1 MRDME
6 PDGADAHAVLTQ
18 LRRGTLEYCVLA
30 HLDRGPSYG
39 QDIARALGGDDIL
52 FGSEGTLYPLLTRLR
67 RRRWVDTT
75 WQESPTGPPRRY
87 HALTDE
93 GRDALRSFVAVW
105 EPFRTGVDHLMKGI
119 A

>member
-1 MRDME
+1 MHHME
-6 PDGADAHAVLTQ
+6 PEDDGSVLTQ

-30 HLDRGPSYG
+30 YLDHGPSYG
-39 QDIARALGGDDIL
+39 QDIARALGSDPLL

-75 WQESPTGPPRRY
+75 WQPSPAGPPRRY

-93 GRDALRSFVAVW
+93 GRSALRAFVAVW
-105 EPFRTGVDHLMKGI
+105 EPFRTGVDRVMKG
-119 A
+119 AA